1 VSPARALTAVAV
13 VVALAG
19 VAAAIVDYRVTL
31 SRVPEL
37 PDCTPYTEQCEQG
50 LDARNEERQTL
61 EGDHR
66 RRSWI
71 YSVAVLGAALG
82 ATVAASLGRRTPR
95 EQQRVFA
102 NLGVAGVVLGLVVA
116 GLFLLADTLTIEPGV
131 RPAFLPSV
139 GMLTVAAVGG
149 LITRGQSGRR
159 LEVGGRKRQI
169 AWRLSL
175 AGLGFTAVTFVLA
188 WIYTE
193 HVSSCG
199 PEDDLATRYLLGTAL
214 ATSVAAGLFGLL
226 GLLAGRWFLA
236 LVYFVLNPVLLLAFV
251 VSCLE

>member
-1 VSPARALTAVAV
+1 VSPVRALTAVAV

-19 VAAAIVDYRVTL
+19 VAAAIVDYRVTV

-50 LDARNEERQTL
+50 LDARNVHRLSL
-61 EGDHR
+61 EGDYR

-82 ATVAASLGRRTPR
+82 ATAVALVRRRTPSER
-95 EQQRVFA
+95 QRVFA
-102 NLGVAGVVLGLVVA
+102 NLGVAGVVLGLVVF
-116 GLFLLADTLTIEPGV
+116 GLFWLAHTTIEPGM
-131 RPAFLPSV
+131 RPAVLPIA
-139 GMLTVAAVGG
+139 GMLIVAAVGG
-149 LITRGQSGRR
+149 LVARAESGRR
-159 LEVGGRKRQI
+159 VEVGGPKRQI

-193 HVSSCG
+193 YAVSCG
-199 PEDDLATRYLLGTAL
+199 PEDDLATRYLLGAAL
-214 ATSVAAGLFGLL
+214 ATSVAAGLLGLL
-226 GLLAGRWFLA
+226 GLLARRWFLA
-236 LVYFVLNPVLLLAFV
+236 LVYLVVNPVLLLAFV

>member
-19 VAAAIVDYRVTL
+19 VAATIVDYRVTL

-82 ATVAASLGRRTPR
+82 ATAAALLRRRTPSER
-95 EQQRVFA
+95 QRVFA

-116 GLFLLADTLTIEPGV
+116 GLYSLADTVTIEPGV
-131 RPAFLPSV
+131 GPAVLPIA
-139 GMLTVAAVGG
+139 GMLIVAAVGG
-149 LITRGQSGRR
+149 LVARGETGSR

-169 AWRLSL
+169 ASRLSL
-175 AGLGFTAVTFVLA
+175 AGVGFTAVTFVLA

-193 HVSSCG
+193 HFVSCG
-199 PEDDLATRYLLGTAL
+199 YEDDLATRYLLGAAL
-214 ATSVAAGLFGLL
+214 ASSVAAGLLGLL
-226 GLLAGRWFLA
+226 GLLARRWVLA
-236 LVYFVLNPVLLLAFV
+236 LAYFVLNPVLLLAFV
-251 VSCLE
+251 VSCLG